1 MRRTTLALMLIATG
15 LGTTHAADNELTVVG
30 GLDFGFKKLHLDT
43 GASGNVFNPSFTTII
58 PNIALGYQSLY
69 AILSYDKSLGADH
82 RTTDSVVGGNPTST
96 TTDFSR
102 TDSTATLGYRL
113 GNSFSVFGGYTKG
126 VNEFSQTSA
135 VAILIVTDITYTE
148 TGPFVGASYTNN
160 FGNKGSLG
168 LSLAYAKLD
177 SELKTVT
184 HPNLGRSDTKGDN
197 TGLSYGLT
205 WSGTLNGSLGYRIG
219 VKGIQYKMDEPV
231 KITER
236 YTNFFMGIT
245 NYF

>member
-1 MRRTTLALMLIATG
+1 MRITMLVLMLIATG
-15 LGTTHAADNELTVVG
+15 LGTVQAADNDMTIVG
-30 GLDFGFKKLHLDT
+30 GLDFGFKRLHLDT
-43 GASGNVFNPSFTTII
+43 GAGGNVFNPSFTTII
-58 PNIALGYQSLY
+58 PNVAFGYKSLY
-69 AILSYDKSLGADH
+69 GILSYDKSLSADKQ
-82 RTTDSVVGGNPTST
+82 TTDAAGVPTAT
-96 TTDFSR
+96 TLDFSR

-135 VAILIVTDITYTE
+135 VVFLIVTNITYAE
-148 TGPFVGASYTNN
+148 AGPFVGVSYTQT

-168 LSLAYAKLD
+168 LSVAYAQLN

-184 HPNLGRSDTKGDN
+184 HPSGASSDTKGDN

-205 WSGTLNGSLGYRIG
+205 WSGTLTGSLGYRIG
-219 VKGIQYKMDEPV
+219 VKGIQYKMDEPA

-236 YTNFFMGIT
+236 YTNFFVGIA